1 MRSLPIPVSAS
12 PAHLS
17 APWWMARGHT
27 PSFADFFRAFFP
39 DRKGEEAS
47 ASTWIRIQVIE
58 IWWIQVTTVRQVP
71 VVPVATGSGSAK
83 PAHLPRDPLVVDLGG
98 QGPSTTG
105 LNGAR
110 AFDLTGTGAS
120 EMTSFVSGASAF
132 LALDANGNGRIDSGR
147 ELFGD
152 QHGAADGFEE
162 LRKYDLNQ
170 DGQIDAR
177 DPVFSRLKLWFGD
190 GRLTSVSDAGL
201 RALSLAAREDGGQT
215 PAGDP
220 LFRHAT
226 ALTALGRVL
235 NTYALG
241 LQQFPPAS
249 ATIKPA
255 PP

>member
-12 PAHLS
+12 PAHHS
-17 APWWMARGHT
+17 TPWWMARGHT

-39 DRKGEEAS
+39 DQKGEEPGPN
-47 ASTWIRIQVIE
+47 TWIRIQVIE
-58 IWWIQVTTVRQVP
+58 IWWIQISTGRQAHAPP
-71 VVPVATGSGSAK
+71 VSPGSGSPK
-83 PAHLPRDPLVVDLGG
+83 PAGPPRDPLVVDLGG
-98 QGPSTTG
+98 QGPCTTG

-110 AFDLTGTGAS
+110 AFDLAGNG
-120 EMTSFVSGASAF
+120 EQIMTSFVSGASAF
-132 LALDANGNGRIDSGR
+132 LALDANGNGRIDSGQ

-170 DGQIDAR
+170 DGQIDAK

-190 GRLTSVSDAGL
+190 GRLTSVSESGL
-201 RALSLAAREDGGQT
+201 RAFSLAARPEGGQT
-215 PAGDP
+215 QADDP
-220 LFRHAT
+220 IFKHAT
-226 ALTALGRVL
+226 ALTAQGHVL

-241 LQQFPPAS
+241 LNQFPPAS